1 MYNVDCFFDIKHT
14 FFKNQIS
21 QSCDK
26 RKCRLYGCKR
36 KRHRLAEDKVRRLT
50 EAQLQK
56 PSSLRFPHCF
66 KSRPTRSVTRVAFGR
81 ERGENKCQGVV
92 FAFQKKR
99 KRAKMP
105 FSPVVRIT
113 GLEPAPFRTGT

>member
-50 EAQLQK
+50 EAQSQNHL
-56 PSSLRFPHCF
+56 LCIFLIVL
-66 KSRPTRSVTRVAFGR
+66 SRD
-81 ERGENKCQGVV
+81 Q
-92 FAFQKKR
+92 
-99 KRAKMP
+99 
-105 FSPVVRIT
+105 
-113 GLEPAPFRTGT
+113 LEV

>member
-1 MYNVDCFFDIKHT
+1 M
-14 FFKNQIS
+14 
-21 QSCDK
+21 
-26 RKCRLYGCKR
+26 
-36 KRHRLAEDKVRRLT
+36 A

-99 KRAKMP
+99 KRAKPIFFEPSSMQTHNKCDSNFVKREKTSATAVTARIEP
-105 FSPVVRIT
+105 RQKRSFFSWC
-113 GLEPAPFRTGT
+113 G

>member
-1 MYNVDCFFDIKHT
+1 MYIVDCFFDIKHT

-26 RKCRLYGCKR
+26 RKCRLYGCKK

-50 EAQLQK
+50 EAQFFL
-56 PSSLRFPHCF
+56 L
-66 KSRPTRSVTRVAFGR
+66 
-81 ERGENKCQGVV
+81 
-92 FAFQKKR
+92 
-99 KRAKMP
+99 
-105 FSPVVRIT
+105 VRIT